1 MPDTNP
7 SNLAWLSRVMAW
19 LATAGAIIAPI
30 VVVYSYLFPE
40 SAKGMNFSIDQ
51 TGELL
56 SSTVP
61 LAYRAAAMLFSLF
74 AEGFTIWA
82 LWALRALFLGYARG
96 EVFTQRALSLINT
109 VGVALF
115 AGVIVTFVVHAP
127 ISLLLSWPKGPHHR
141 LISLGIGSN
150 DISTL
155 FSAGVVL
162 VIARVMVRAR
172 GLADENAKFV

>member
-1 MPDTNP
+1 MTDKDP

-51 TGELL
+51 TGDLL
-56 SSTVP
+56 TGTVP
-61 LAYRAAAMLFSLF
+61 LAYRAIAMLLSLC
-74 AEGFTIWA
+74 AEGFTVWA
-82 LWALRALFLGYARG
+82 LWALCALFFGYARG
-96 EVFTQRALSLINT
+96 EVFTPRALSLINNI
-109 VGVALF
+109 GVALF
-115 AGVIVTFVVHAP
+115 AGVIVTFVMHAP
-127 ISLLLSWPKGPHHR
+127 ISLLLSWPKGPGHR
-141 LISLGIGSN
+141 LISLGFGSN
-150 DISTL
+150 DVSTL